1 MVNKMKNILQRF
13 LDIINHYSTVFFELL
28 LFQKRQKELAMEAKN
43 FAHHYDDVIKSIKDS
58 DKKKLNFAAYVIFDS
73 TFGGDGIFR
82 LMLDDKEHW
91 NPRIVIIP
99 LYKE

>member
-58 DKKKLNFAAYVIFDS
+58 DKKKLNFAAYVIQPSVEMVFSDLCWM
-73 TFGGDGIFR
+73 TKNIGIP
-82 LMLDDKEHW
+82 E
-91 NPRIVIIP
+91 
-99 LYKE
+99 